1 MYWIG
6 DVYYGWDISN
16 MDRIGWGWMGCFF
29 KLIGRRMDL
38 VFILGNRG

>member
-16 MDRIGWGWMGCFF
+16 MDDRMGLDGVFF